1 MCSAVLLL
9 PSFITVLMNLV
20 TSVLAYTGSAAS
32 SRFGISRLRGIFESC
47 PESRLLLRS
56 LRSVLGATL
65 LTSLN
70 ADRIERP
77 AYHVIPNAR
86 QVLHAAAANQHQGV
100 FLQVVPHARNVGR
113 HLDAVGQAN
122 ARHFAQRRVRFLRR
136 LGEDAHADAALL
148 RTDLQR
154 GTFRLRDDLL
164 ASLTNELANRR
175 HKRSRVISSRT
186 RPTTLR
192 GQDVLENHPDSVQHE
207 HTAVSVAAGASFQA

>member
-1 MCSAVLLL
+1 MAVR
-9 PSFITVLMNLV
+9 PSWFN
-20 TSVLAYTGSAAS
+20 
-32 SRFGISRLRGIFESC
+32 
-47 PESRLLLRS
+47 LLLRPFGS
-56 LRSVLGATL
+56 VLRSALFT
-65 LTSLN
+65 TLN

-77 AYHVIPNAR
+77 ADHVVPNAG

-122 ARHFAQRRVRFLRR
+122 ARHFAQRGVRFLRR

-186 RPTTLR
+186 RQPRSGVRTSSKIIPTPYNTNTRLSASQPAR
-192 GQDVLENHPDSVQHE
+192 RFRPED
-207 HTAVSVAAGASFQA
+207 AARAASGA